1 MSYSPA
7 STSSAASTSSRIHP
21 ASLVD
26 VSHHSPSVLELVE
39 TKVSRQVI
47 DYLVEQTAETVDFA
61 LGRPHERG
69 RSLTKQYQ
77 SFTSFVNTVITR
89 AEVTMPT
96 ILATLVYID
105 RARPHISIALEEW
118 AHERVFLGA
127 LMVASKYLND
137 STLKNVHWSICTG
150 VFGKRDV
157 GRVEREYLDV
167 LDFQLGISDQD
178 LMAHYEGL
186 SAVVLP
192 PKSPYYPYPCRDVI
206 PAAHHA
212 APEDFAYP
220 YDMPELDMS
229 SSPDSSSSMRS
240 MSPLTPPSPVP
251 QTRPRTH
258 HRYGQPT
265 KAAPVVRQTTLDLLR
280 SFPVPSNTRSRPL
293 RTAVPPRRA
302 ARIHA

>member
-1 MSYSPA
+1 MFP
-7 STSSAASTSSRIHP
+7 P
-21 ASLVD
+21 P
-26 VSHHSPSVLELVE
+26 SHLRL
-39 TKVSRQVI
+39 R
-47 DYLVEQTAETVDFA
+47 
-61 LGRPHERG
+61 
-69 RSLTKQYQ
+69 YQ
-77 SFTSFVNTVITR
+77 
-89 AEVTMPT
+89 
-96 ILATLVYID
+96 ATLVYVD
-105 RARPHISIALEEW
+105 RARPFLQVAVEQW

-127 LMVASKYLND
+127 LIVASKVRLLRYHHRLSTYHFAQYLND

-192 PKSPYYPYPCRDVI
+192 PKSPYYPYSCRDVI

-251 QTRPRTH
+251 QTRPRAH
-258 HRYGQPT
+258 HRYAQPT
-265 KAAPVVRQTTLDLLR
+265 KAAAPVVRPTTLDLLR

-302 ARIHA
+302 PRIHA

>member
-1 MSYSPA
+1 MKPA
-7 STSSAASTSSRIHP
+7 SPLHP
-21 ASLVD
+21 ASMVD
-26 VSHHSPSVLELVE
+26 AARHPPALLELLDAPLS
-39 TKVSRQVI
+39 TAVI
-47 DYLVEQTAETVDFA
+47 DYVVDCVADTVDYA
-61 LGRPHERG
+61 MHRPTSSSRTHVYR
-69 RSLTKQYQ
+69 RRASLAP
-77 SFTSFVNTVITR
+77 FTTFVTNVLTR
-89 AEVTMPT
+89 AETTMPV
-96 ILATLVYID
+96 ILATLVYVD
-105 RARPHISIALEEW
+105 RARPFLQVAVEQW

-127 LMVASKYLND
+127 LIVASKYLND

-167 LDFQLGISDQD
+167 LDFQLGITDQD

-192 PKSPYYPYPCRDVI
+192 PKSPYYPYSCRDVI

-251 QTRPRTH
+251 QTRPRAH
-258 HRYGQPT
+258 HRYAQPT
-265 KAAPVVRQTTLDLLR
+265 KAAAPVVRPTTLDLLR

-302 ARIHA
+302 PRIHA